1 MCRKEKKKS
10 IQILP
15 LKHHEKNCGK
25 HECFFIIMAGAECS
39 SALALGNVLTF
50 FRGAAIKLH
59 EAAKRCLVMRLSV
72 K

>member
-1 MCRKEKKKS
+1 MKRIVENK
-10 IQILP
+10 I
-15 LKHHEKNCGK
+15 
-25 HECFFIIMAGAECS
+25 FFIIMAGAECS